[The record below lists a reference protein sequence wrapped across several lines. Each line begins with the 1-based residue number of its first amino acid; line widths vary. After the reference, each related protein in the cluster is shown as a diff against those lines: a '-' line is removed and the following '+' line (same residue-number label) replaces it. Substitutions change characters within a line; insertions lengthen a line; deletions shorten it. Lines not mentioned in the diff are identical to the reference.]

1 MKFLALIAMM
11 VTFVFASVDI
21 NSASVKELTT
31 IKGIGSKKAQA
42 IVKYRK
48 QHCFKSV
55 DEIVK
60 IKGLGKKFLQKNKK
74 NLKAG
79 KCKK

>member
-1 MKFLALIAMM
+1 MKFLVLIAMM
-11 VTFVFASVDI
+11 VTFVSASIDI

-60 IKGLGKKFLQKNKK
+60 VKGLGKKFLQKNKK